1 MGEIWQQF
9 CKMRKLIIIIFEYFS
24 EEWKGGDVKMR
35 KFGGIIGTIV
45 VTVVI
50 ATVLSGYVV
59 SAQHNTVQG
68 VMMGNARGLMGLC
81 CSNDIDVDEILED
94 AKNTL
99 NESEVFELTD
109 IRGREIG
116 IIMCNSTAIGIICSG
131 VELDD
136 VDVGPLVV
144 RQRFG
149 DLVKVLLTKDEV
161 VVGWIFVPSV
171 PK

>member
-1 MGEIWQQF
+1 
-9 CKMRKLIIIIFEYFS
+9 MRKLIIIIFEYFS

-35 KFGGIIGTIV
+35 KFEGIIGTIV

-50 ATVLSGYVV
+50 ATVLSGVYVV

-81 CSNDIDVDEILED
+81 CSNDIDVDEILEN

-99 NESEVFELTD
+99 NESEVFELKD
-109 IRGREIG
+109 IRGREMG

-149 DLVKVLLTKDEV
+149 DFVKVLLTKDEV